1 MYDLQFLISLLMFMV
16 AGFVGFMLRL
26 ALESWRD
33 FCITK
38 ALHEAGLEQTQTARR
53 YRRAERHKK
62 RIPREV
68 LAKFQEALKR
78 KKKAVMVCES
88 GRWRNAA

>member
-1 MYDLQFLISLLMFMV
+1 MYDLRFLISLLMFIV

-33 FCITK
+33 FCIAK
-38 ALHEAGLEQTQTARR
+38 AMHEAGLEQTPTGRR
-53 YRRAERHKK
+53 YRRVERHQR
-62 RIPREV
+62 RIPKDV
-68 LAKFQEALKR
+68 LARFEMALKAR
-78 KKKAVMVCES
+78 KKAIIVRES